1 MVLSVVLVYI
11 DMGNHPSIDS
21 ILLLKNF
28 KFVVCSLTLLIKQ
41 NGNMSVSVSSFKS
54 VLKLNR
60 GLTHLG
66 IVVLVTIGLNLLISK
81 NFTPSAFLL
90 SRIVQ
95 TPRNCGQ

>member
-41 NGNMSVSVSSFKS
+41 NGSMSVSVSSFKS
-54 VLKLNR
+54 VLKWNR
-60 GLTHLG
+60 GFITHLG
-66 IVVLVTIGLNLLISK
+66 IVVLVTVVMCS
-81 NFTPSAFLL
+81 
-90 SRIVQ
+90 
-95 TPRNCGQ
+95 